1 MRENVPGFFV
11 VKEASISYNK
21 NALEDPTAAG
31 KEKGTA
37 VPADQVKK
45 KSKLHVAVVEGP
57 ALLETDGAIQYIS
70 DGVTLTGENGART
83 PDGGVSYII
92 FK

>member
-1 MRENVPGFFV
+1 M
-11 VKEASISYNK
+11 
-21 NALEDPTAAG
+21 
-31 KEKGTA
+31 
-37 VPADQVKK
+37 KK